1 MTQTMQT
8 VQTKQTEPNK
18 YTNLVSNN
26 TNMSIDKT
34 HKPKNLLLFN
44 KIKFQ
49 KQLDK
54 INNYEECKKKAK
66 LELQMHFHERNKF
79 FFDYLN
85 KIKK

>member
-1 MTQTMQT
+1 
-8 VQTKQTEPNK
+8 
-18 YTNLVSNN
+18 
-26 TNMSIDKT
+26 MSIDKT

-66 LELQMHFHERNKF
+66 LEQQVF
-79 FFDYLN
+79 YLN
-85 KIKK
+85 NQ